1 MKREDVKKGIFLLP
15 SLLSCLNIFCGFY
28 AVIASFNGKFYQAA
42 IAIVLSICFDML
54 DGRVARMTN
63 TTSEFGLQLDSLADA
78 ISFCLAP
85 AVLSY
90 LWVLT
95 PFGRVGWM
103 AAFLFLICGVLRL
116 ARFNC
121 QTGLVRSKG
130 FIGLPTPAAAGFIAT
145 LAIFTDDIFAVERI
159 HPFILVF
166 VVFLLAF
173 LMVSNIKYENFKSVD
188 LREKKP
194 FSILVFVVLAIYI
207 IATIPQIMLFFLAC
221 VYVSSGLA
229 GSFFPWKKFRK
240 EVTKEA
246 EDAGSIKP

>member
-1 MKREDVKKGIFLLP
+1 MSD
-15 SLLSCLNIFCGFY
+15 
-28 AVIASFNGKFYQAA
+28 
-42 IAIVLSICFDML
+42 DDTL
-54 DGRVARMTN
+54 DSPEQRVAH
-63 TTSEFGLQLDSLADA
+63 GLLAGLYDRSA
-78 ISFCLAP
+78 EARIRLVSRRWEPKPLR
-85 AVLSY
+85 
-90 LWVLT
+90 WLT
-95 PFGRVGWM
+95 RM

-145 LAIFTDDIFAVERI
+145 LVIFTDDIFAVERI

-221 VYVSSGLA
+221 VYVSSGLV
-229 GSFFPWKKFRK
+229 GSFFPWKKFKK
-240 EVTKEA
+240 EVAKEA
-246 EDAGSIKP
+246 EDAGVQP